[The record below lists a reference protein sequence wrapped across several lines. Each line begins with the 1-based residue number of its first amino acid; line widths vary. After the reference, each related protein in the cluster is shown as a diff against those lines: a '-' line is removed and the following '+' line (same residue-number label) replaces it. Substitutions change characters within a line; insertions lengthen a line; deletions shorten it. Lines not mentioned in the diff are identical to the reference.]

1 MEITGRPRPLRA
13 PHRFSA
19 LLVALLWAGAPVLA
33 ALHANAE
40 VHRYCAEH
48 GVLEEVAAGG
58 GATGV
63 PVLGGGAAASDAET
77 SAPHDD
83 CAFARYCHFGQLL
96 TRFSLPATG
105 ALAVRTV
112 ALPRATTAAST
123 LAILRLAPKTS
134 PPV

>member
-1 MEITGRPRPLRA
+1 MENPGRPRPLRA
-13 PHRFSA
+13 VHRFSA

-48 GVLEEVAAGG
+48 GVLEEAAAGD
-58 GATGV
+58 GATGL
-63 PVLGGGAAASDAET
+63 PVLGGGAAASDAE
-77 SAPHDD
+77 SPPPHED

-96 TRFSLPATG
+96 TNFALPATG

-112 ALPRATTAAST
+112 VLPRPHLVAPT
-123 LAILRLAPKTS
+123 LAIIRLAPKTS